1 MEISLL
7 HPSRGRAKKSRET
20 IDFWR
25 MRAGL
30 SEAGIEI
37 LIGVEA
43 EEAEEYYSEYFPCG
57 DRVHHSIKIISN
69 EYGTAVKAIND
80 LANISVGRIM
90 IVVSDDSSCPPSWAN
105 KILRYTQGKSD
116 FVLRVKDGIQP
127 KMITMPILD
136 RVYYQRDGYIYHP
149 AFRHAW
155 ADRYFTEVAYKR
167 KRVIEKNIM
176 FRHLHYS
183 VSKTKFRDEQYART
197 DATFNE
203 GKRIYNELIKKV

>member
-1 MEISLL
+1 MISII
-7 HPSRGRAKKSRET
+7 HPSRSRPKQSFET
-20 IDFWR
+20 ISKWIQKAGMSDF
-25 MRAGL
+25 
-30 SEAGIEI
+30 EI
-37 LIGVEA
+37 LVGVEDD
-43 EEAEEYYSEYFPCG
+43 ENLIYQNYYMDVRFKTVQP
-57 DRVHHSIKIISN
+57 DIKIIHGN
-69 EYGTAVKAIND
+69 YGCAVTTINH
-80 LANISVGRIM
+80 LATQAQGNIL
-90 IVVSDDSSCPPSWAN
+90 IVVSDDTDCPPSWAN

-183 VSKTKFRDEQYART
+183 VSKTKFRDGQYART